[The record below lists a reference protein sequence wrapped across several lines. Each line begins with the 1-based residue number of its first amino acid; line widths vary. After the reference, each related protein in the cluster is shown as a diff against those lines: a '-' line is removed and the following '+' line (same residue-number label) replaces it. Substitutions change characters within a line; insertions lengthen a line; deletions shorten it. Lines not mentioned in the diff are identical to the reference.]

1 MVKNDIFS
9 PFYYSFQIEEH
20 SIIKDAYLDN
30 ITTNFN
36 TFPDNS
42 HDWPVHSN
50 YQLKD
55 NLPHQLDWWTSVQ
68 HYKKYVNQF
77 IQHYFRGLELD
88 WRIDGEPW
96 YNVYGKDQKADQH
109 DHMTC
114 DFSAVHFLKFNP
126 EVHEPIRF
134 IHPQQ
139 TKTKYL
145 SRFKPQ
151 IVDNLGTCTRQSYYK
166 EHFVP
171 DIYEGDLII
180 FPSELQ
186 HLVWKNQSDETR
198 ITIAFNFSIR
208 EKRTD

>member
-1 MVKNDIFS
+1 MIKNNIFS
-9 PFYYSFQIEEH
+9 PFYYQGYVEETPQIRADYLPKMISNYEH
-20 SIIKDAYLDN
+20 SPN
-30 ITTNFN
+30 H
-36 TFPDNS
+36 S
-42 HDWPVHSN
+42 HDWQVHTN
-50 YQLKD
+50 YTLKD
-55 NLPHQLDWWTSVQ
+55 NLPNEIDWWVSVQ
-68 HYKKYVNQF
+68 HYKTYVNQF
-77 IQHYFRGLELD
+77 ISHHFRGLELD

-96 YNVYGKDQKADQH
+96 YNVYGKGQKADQH
-109 DHMTC
+109 EHMTC

-134 IHPQQ
+134 IHPELS
-139 TKTKYL
+139 KTKYL

-198 ITIAFNFSIR
+198 VTIAFNFSIR
-208 EKRTD
+208 EKKN

>member
-9 PFYYSFQIEEH
+9 PFYYSFQMEEH
-20 SIIKDAYLDN
+20 SIIKDAYLDD
-30 ITTNFN
+30 ITNNFN
-36 TFPDNS
+36 IFPDNS

-68 HYKKYVNQF
+68 YYKKYVNQF

-88 WRIDGEPW
+88 WRIDNEPW
-96 YNVYGKDQKADQH
+96 YNVYGKGQKADQH

-126 EVHEPIRF
+126 EAHEPIRF

-166 EHFVP
+166 ENFVP
-171 DIYEGDLII
+171 VINEGDLII

-208 EKRTD
+208 EKRIE